1 MIPMMIFLMHMLI
14 VIMAKVMKIEPVME
28 LNKDMSLDK
37 NMILMTLAEVSVK
50 LMEHFSET
58 VSSQLEKIGHSII
71 FKVREDLTYSFIK
84 NIIFQMLTLA

>member
-1 MIPMMIFLMHMLI
+1 MMIFLMHMLI

-28 LNKDMSLDK
+28 PNKDMSLDK

-71 FKVREDLTYSFIK
+71 FKVREDLYLFFHQK
-84 NIIFQMLTLA
+84 YHFQMLTLA